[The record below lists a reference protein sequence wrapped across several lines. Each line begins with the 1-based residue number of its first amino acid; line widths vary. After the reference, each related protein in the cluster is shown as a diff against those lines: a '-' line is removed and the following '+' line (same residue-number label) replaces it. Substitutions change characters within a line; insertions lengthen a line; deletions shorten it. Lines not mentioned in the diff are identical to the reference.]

1 MIYVRRDPAL
11 IPEKVLRVAERAQQT
26 LEALPPEQR
35 AAFIEKK
42 AHVWRAFARH
52 LAKMSYGK
60 CWYSESDCVQ
70 SFVDV
75 DHFRPKKQAR
85 RSATES
91 DDGYPWLAFSWENF
105 RLSAQRSN
113 QINRDD
119 ETDASVGKGAWF
131 PLMAGSQRATWGDRC
146 IDAERP
152 VLLDPTKLD
161 DVRLV
166 EVTATGKL
174 GASRLCLGDYE
185 RTRVTESVRLLG
197 LDLPGLVS
205 ARQRTMRLVQ
215 ELVDQVQNVL
225 VAADS
230 GAEASAVLATK
241 LPIGGRLNQLQRLTE
256 PSQPYAAAAR
266 AQLRFLGYGE
276 LCAPTEQMGGAA

>member
-1 MIYVRRDPAL
+1 MIFVRRDPNL
-11 IPEKVLRVAERAQQT
+11 IPEKALRVAERAQAQ

-42 AHVWRAFARH
+42 SHVWRGFARY

-70 SFVDV
+70 SFKDI
-75 DHFRPKKQAR
+75 DHYRPKKQAK
-85 RSATES
+85 RSEHMS
-91 DDGYPWLAFSWENF
+91 DEGYPWLAFSWDNF

-113 QINRDD
+113 QLNRDED
-119 ETDASVGKGAWF
+119 TEETVDKGAWF
-131 PLMAGSQRATWGDRC
+131 PLMDASQCATWDDRC
-146 IDAERP
+146 VDDERP
-152 VLLDPTKLD
+152 VLLDPTKLA
-161 DVRLV
+161 DVRLI
-166 EVTATGKL
+166 EVTGTAKMGP
-174 GASRLCLGDYE
+174 SRLCLGDYE
-185 RTRVTESVRLLG
+185 RKRVTESVKLLG
-197 LDLPGLVS
+197 LDLPGLVG

-215 ELVDQVQNVL
+215 ELVDYVEQAL

-230 GAEASAVLATK
+230 GAEASALLATQ

-276 LCAPTEQMGGAA
+276 LCAPIEQIGAAA